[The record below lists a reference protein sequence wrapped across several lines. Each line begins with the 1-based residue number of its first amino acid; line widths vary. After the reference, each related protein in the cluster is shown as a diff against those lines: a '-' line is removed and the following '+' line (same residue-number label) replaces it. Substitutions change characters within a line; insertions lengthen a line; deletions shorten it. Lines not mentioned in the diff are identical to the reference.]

1 MRTGDLGCTI
11 EGVTDMET
19 VTVSWQTLITIAAI
33 LTAITTVLGR
43 YNKLYDWVKKQED
56 QDKAIKGIQEE
67 QALLTYGVLA
77 CLKGLSE
84 QGCDGPVSEAIS
96 KIEKHINEK
105 AHGAGTSPDV
115 RAKPRDPR
123 GR

>member
-1 MRTGDLGCTI
+1 M
-11 EGVTDMET
+11 VTLT
-19 VTVSWQTLITIAAI
+19 WQTLITIAAV

-43 YNKLYDWVKKQED
+43 YNKLYDWIKK
-56 QDKAIKGIQEE
+56 QEE

-84 QGCDGPVSEAIS
+84 QGCDGPVSEAIN

-105 AHGAGTSPDV
+105 AHGG
-115 RAKPRDPR
+115 
-123 GR
+123 

>member
-1 MRTGDLGCTI
+1 
-11 EGVTDMET
+11 MET
-19 VTVSWQTLITIAAI
+19 LTWQTIITIAAV

-43 YNKLYDWVKKQED
+43 YNKLYDWIKKQEE
-56 QDKAIKGIQEE
+56 QDKLIKDIQEE

-84 QGCDGPVSEAIS
+84 QGCDGPVSEAIN

-105 AHGAGTSPDV
+105 AHGG
-115 RAKPRDPR
+115 
-123 GR
+123 